1 MEHMERAERAE
12 RAERTERPER
22 AERAEKPDRAERAEK
37 NSEGDSMY
45 RSRNVVTRSTSSR
58 GPGDEIPRIALFV
71 DGPNMLRKEF
81 MIDLREL
88 KKSVLKYGRVT
99 SAKVFVNQ
107 FAPEKLIEAIINEG
121 FQAEM
126 ILAEVEAEKND
137 IDVAMAINAVEA
149 AIARDI
155 DFVALATRDADYMPV
170 IHMAKAYGKRV
181 IVIGAEPGMSSGLQN
196 AADYVEML

>member
-1 MEHMERAERAE
+1 MERVERTEKAERPEKAERAE
-12 RAERTERPER
+12 NP
-22 AERAEKPDRAERAEK
+22 K
-37 NSEGDSMY
+37 EGDPMY
-45 RSRNVVTRSTSSR
+45 RSRNVVTRSTSR
-58 GPGDEIPRIALFV
+58 GPADEIPRIALFV

>member
-1 MEHMERAERAE
+1 
-12 RAERTERPER
+12 
-22 AERAEKPDRAERAEK
+22 
-37 NSEGDSMY
+37 MY
-45 RSRNVVTRSTSSR
+45 RSRNVVTRSTSTSR
-58 GPGDEIPRIALFV
+58 GPADEIPRIALFV

-137 IDVAMAINAVEA
+137 IDVAMAIGAVEA